1 MIAADPLYDVLRAT
15 PQNGEAQALAARY
28 APVLRFDANEPFLP
42 LAAGYTI
49 FHADGPSP
57 STKRQITLA
66 TPEHPQATQVI
77 EYAIWWDWDI
87 GHLYELEHVWVYLDD
102 HGRIVGCEASW
113 HGGHHSM
120 AQAGKLAM
128 HDEHVIVYSEPG
140 KHAFA
145 PNPEWFAKRAALH
158 RRTTTRE
165 LAGIGGVLIPDMFAE
180 YLTRAPHHD
189 TLARTYLSQ
198 HAFDPAWEFSR
209 TFVFENAQLVP
220 WPALSAWIP
229 LRVTWW
235 IERLAREIAPA
246 SYRPIRIGHRPAPI
260 GGLGNTLA
268 GIRRAAMRGVD
279 MVGVNLYSTMDGMIV
294 AAPAAWVRDDA
305 GQVWPV
311 GASTLDE
318 LRALDLGDGDNFPS
332 LQEICTCCMAER
344 VGLYAEINDQRVM
357 PDALAQIRE
366 SGLAGFTIVG
376 AARADWIAEIKAL
389 APDMRTAVQFDSLHV
404 DAVLLAQSTKADYVF
419 PCWSACDDQPDARL
433 TSEWI
438 ARAHAAGPGVIGW
451 HSGRPA
457 VRDAMQRLGLDA
469 VCDVGQPLPFTA
481 DERAARRILAIC
493 IDSGDTLVDEATEIK
508 DAHEATQRATLIPGA
523 AELLRELARR
533 GYRLALVA
541 DGPPATFANVLTQH
555 RLYDYFDA
563 FAISG
568 HVGCVKPDRRM
579 FVHALDQLGIA
590 PDEYG
595 RTIMLGNYL
604 ERDIKGANELGM
616 ISVWLDW
623 SPRRP
628 KTPADASEVPCYTI
642 KQPLELL
649 AILDQLEQNNAHGE

>member
-1 MIAADPLYDVLRAT
+1 MAVIDPLYDALLAT
-15 PQNGEAQALAARY
+15 PQDNQTQTLAARY
-28 APVLRFDANEPFLP
+28 APLLRFDANEPFLP

-57 STKRQITLA
+57 STKRQIMLA
-66 TPEHPQATQVI
+66 TPEHPQATQAI

-102 HGRIVGCEASW
+102 QGRVVGCEASW
-113 HGGHHSM
+113 HGGHHNM
-120 AQAGKLAM
+120 AQAGKLAT

-145 PNPEWFAKRAALH
+145 PDPAWFTQRNAPH
-158 RRTTTRE
+158 RRSMTHE
-165 LAGIGGVLIPDMFAE
+165 LAGIGGVLIPAMFAE
-180 YLTRAPHHD
+180 QITRAPLHD

-209 TFVFENAQLVP
+209 TFTFEANQLVP
-220 WPALSAWIP
+220 WQALSAWIP
-229 LRVTWW
+229 QRIGWW
-235 IERLAREIAPA
+235 IERLAREIEPA

-260 GGLGNTLA
+260 GGLGNTLT
-268 GIRRAAMRGVD
+268 GIGRAAMRGVD
-279 MVGVNLYSTMDGMIV
+279 MVGVNLYSTVDGVIV
-294 AAPAAWVRDDA
+294 TAPAPWVRADD
-305 GQVWPV
+305 GQIWPV

-318 LRALDLGDGDNFPS
+318 LRALDLGDGDIFPS
-332 LQEICTCCMAER
+332 LAEICARCREER
-344 VGLYAEINDQRVM
+344 VGLYAEINDQRVI
-357 PDALAQIRE
+357 PDMLAQIRE

-376 AARADWIAEIKAL
+376 AARADWIAEVKAF
-389 APDMRTAVQFDSLHV
+389 APDIQTAVQFDSPHV
-404 DAVLLAQSTKADYVF
+404 DAVLLAQSVKADYVF
-419 PCWSACDDQPDARL
+419 PCWAARDDQPVAQL
-433 TSEWI
+433 TSEWV
-438 ARAHAAGPGVIGW
+438 ARAHAAGLGVIGW
-451 HSGRPA
+451 HSERPA
-457 VRDAMQRLGLDA
+457 VREAMSRLGLDA
-469 VCDVGQPLPFTA
+469 VCDVGQPLPFTD

-493 IDSGDTLVDEATEIK
+493 IDCGDTLVDEATEIK
-508 DAHEATQRATLIPGA
+508 DTHEATQRATLIPGA

-555 RLYDYFDA
+555 RLYEYFDV

-568 HVGCVKPDRRM
+568 HLDCCKPDRRM

-595 RTIMLGNYL
+595 RAIMLGNYL

-628 KTPADASEVPCYTI
+628 KTPPR
-642 KQPLELL
+642 
-649 AILDQLEQNNAHGE
+649 